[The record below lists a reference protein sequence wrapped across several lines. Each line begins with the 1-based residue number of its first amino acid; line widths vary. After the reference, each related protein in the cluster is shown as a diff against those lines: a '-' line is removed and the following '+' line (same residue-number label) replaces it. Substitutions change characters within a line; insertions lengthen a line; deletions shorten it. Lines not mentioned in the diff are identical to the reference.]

1 MRTLVLVVLGGALLY
16 FAWSSFKSDEPT
28 PEEVSEESTEEPGPG
43 QLMSVSGPEEVV
55 GGGADEVSTPPP
67 AEPVERPA
75 TEPPSTEVEEFA
87 EAPTLSAI
95 DSDPLDL
102 AALGNPLR
110 EGSLLLHDPDGVPAY
125 LKGEGAE
132 LSANRKQLLMAY
144 ALLVSGRNGLVPKYS
159 KGLEESDDVTGEE
172 YELLASALAG
182 QTPRARNASAQLRQ
196 NPLALG
202 VTMAL
207 MAREGRADL
216 KVQRCQEAA
225 ECFSELIQAE
235 LEAPWKAER
244 ATLRDWSER
253 LHEAQASHRW
263 RRDGS
268 WPAIEVEVEDGDTLI
283 AIRKR
288 VIAENPGMNL
298 CTGLIERANQLGKY
312 LRKGQLLRIPTE
324 APHVVIDLSAKWLLY
339 YHGEEVVAAW
349 EVTIGTPDTPTTPGH
364 YTVGEKIPEPMWFP
378 PGRASVPF
386 GDPRNPLGTRWIT
399 LAGSDGLGI
408 HGTWEPENLG
418 QAASDGCIRLRND
431 QVELLYE
438 ILPRDSEVIVL
449 P

>member
-1 MRTLVLVVLGGALLY
+1 MRTLVLVVLGGALLF
-16 FAWSSFKSDEPT
+16 FAWSSFKGDPPT
-28 PEEVSEESTEEPGPG
+28 PEEVSEESTEEPGSG
-43 QLMSVSGPEEVV
+43 QLMSVSRLDEAL
-55 GGGADEVSTPPP
+55 GGGVDEVPATPP
-67 AEPVERPA
+67 ADLVERPA
-75 TEPPSTEVEEFA
+75 TVPTSTGAEEVEV
-87 EAPTLSAI
+87 APTSPAI

-102 AALGNPLR
+102 AALGDPLR

-125 LKGEGAE
+125 LKGGGAE

-159 KGLEESDDVTGEE
+159 KGLEDADDVTSEE

-182 QTPRARNASAQLRQ
+182 RTPRARNASAQLRQ
-196 NPLALG
+196 NPLVLG

-244 ATLRDWSER
+244 GTLRDWSDR
-253 LHEAQASHRW
+253 LHEAQACHRW

-268 WPAIEVEVEDGDTLI
+268 WPAIEVEVKDGDNLI

-288 VIAENPGMNL
+288 VITENPGKNL
-298 CTGLIERANQLGKY
+298 CTGLIARANQLGKY
-312 LRKGQLLRIPTE
+312 LRKGQLLRIPAD

-349 EVTIGTPDTPTTPGH
+349 EIAIGTPDTPTTPGH
-364 YTVGEKIPEPMWFP
+364 YTAGEKIPEPMWFP

-386 GDPRNPLGTRWIT
+386 GDPRNPLGTHWIT
-399 LAGSDGLGI
+399 LVGSDGLGI
-408 HGTWEPENLG
+408 HGTWEPEHLG

-431 QVELLYE
+431 HVEQLYE
-438 ILPRDSEVIVL
+438 ILPRDAEVIVR